1 MTQTAFSD
9 HAIDRWTQ
17 RFADADVLDAFAR
30 SYPVPCHLLYME
42 AKRTGRPV
50 RFSPDAEH
58 RRDDE
63 TGAVFVLR
71 PDRRL
76 PGSWTVV
83 TVVKFSKPKVC
94 KPPALQ
100 PRGRKR

>member
-1 MTQTAFSD
+1 VSQTAFSD
-9 HAIDRWTQ
+9 HAVERWCQ
-17 RFADADVLDAFAR
+17 RFPDADVLEAFAR

-42 AKRTGRPV
+42 AKRTGRPI
-50 RFSPDAEH
+50 RFSPGAAH
-58 RRDDE
+58 LRDDE

-71 PDRRL
+71 PDRRQA
-76 PGSWTVV
+76 GAWTVV
-83 TVVKFSKPKVC
+83 TVVKFTKPKVC